1 MKKPKPPIYRHGE
14 LLCPHCKAPL
24 LVEEDPK
31 GKLCCSICKG
41 EVDKLTE
48 ETLMKMVDDFP
59 TDLLRE
65 WIVEYS

>member
-1 MKKPKPPIYRHGE
+1 MKKSKPPIYRNGE

-24 LVEEDPK
+24 LVEEDSA
-31 GKLCCSICKG
+31 GKLLCSICKG

-59 TDLLRE
+59 AKLLRE